1 MVATRARWR
10 VDSKSSESKRV
21 LEPEEEVD
29 GAGEMGKM
37 GEEER
42 RTEDATSTDGK
53 SSTGS
58 PQSVSMRMFKFR
70 VEVHDQGPGCE

>member
-21 LEPEEEVD
+21 LEPEEEFD

-37 GEEER
+37 GEGG
-42 RTEDATSTDGK
+42 TN
-53 SSTGS
+53 TGN
-58 PQSVSMRMFKFR
+58 V
-70 VEVHDQGPGCE
+70 VVWG